1 MAESEHYRAED
12 GAVWNEARYARAQA
26 RFLGASGNVAE
37 FSLVEPGAGAQ
48 WRARQ
53 TTWAFGARCRQFEL
67 EYGLRSRLGPDWA
80 VRPCALIRASDGPVL
95 IYAEPFGSTLD
106 ELARGGL
113 SIAQVLRFASGM
125 AHALAQLH
133 ALSFV
138 HGDVRPAQF
147 VQAANGAIRIRSF
160 LNTHSPHENVP
171 PEQQLDA
178 VAAPYAAPERTG
190 TGQAYVD
197 ERSDLYSLGVA
208 IFELLAGALP
218 FKADSAAQWLHAH
231 LAIQPAPSW
240 QFRAGVPAMLDEVIA
255 RLLAKEACERYQTA
269 EALRQDL
276 LHMQAQW
283 DASGTIA
290 RFEVARGERLVRAEN
305 ETSLIGRQDELAQ
318 LVKAYRAV
326 AQSAQARIV
335 LIEGAPGAGKTVL
348 ATEFRKRLLPSSW
361 WAAAKAN
368 PYQAAQP
375 YAPVVQALKS
385 LCLNVVGKGGAAL
398 AEWSARL
405 SRYAGDYLNL
415 LARLVPEVELVVGRR
430 NAGGDPGD
438 DAPARRVQL
447 ALIQALR
454 AFASEGA
461 PLVVM
466 LDDLQWADEATLD
479 FIVTLA
485 AERPPNVLLVAMCR
499 NEDPTRSGP
508 FRDFVACAKSRYS
521 LAITLAPMTAQDVAQ
536 MISALIGEPQ
546 ARVERLA
553 RIVRARTGGNPFH
566 VRQLMRSLFDE
577 RLIRF
582 DGMRRE
588 WTWDDAGIEALRQAQ
603 SVVDLISARLDR
615 LAPDVREVLTWLAC
629 MGAQT
634 DEALLRRVC
643 ALPAAELHH
652 RLDVARRAGVLE
664 PGDGGWSF
672 VHDRVLEAVQ
682 AQADPCAS
690 PARHAAVALAMID
703 LHADRIGP
711 AALEIAAQIELA
723 KGAPLSRAQAQAF
736 AGVLAEAAGRAIAAA
751 ARDRALAFLAH
762 AAELLGEGRW
772 ATHYELARR
781 IALLRCESLLAVG
794 CLDLAAPEIDALM
807 AHMRSDI
814 DQAEAH
820 RLKAAMF
827 TVRSDYAAAVD
838 VALAGLARLGVHL
851 PLRPTADDL
860 LAARD
865 AVRQAL
871 DGRPIADLVH
881 LPRMEDARIEAVMAL
896 LTALEAAMFEP
907 SGLALLHFA
916 TVVRLTLQHGV
927 TGASVQGLSW
937 FGVYIAQTYGDYEEG
952 FEYAQV
958 ALALVSHHGFERYRA
973 ATLIALDQ
981 VSVWTRPLSWALAR
995 AREAKAAGNLSAELR
1010 WMCYSCNHIVSDLIA
1025 SGEPLPIIREEIKP
1039 LLDVARGAA
1048 YRDIVDLLATQ
1059 AEFVASLCKGK
1070 GTPVGS
1076 WQLAD
1081 GDGRAASSVADASAP
1096 SVPSASSAQAPAR
1109 MPVLAFWTLVLR
1121 GQSAFLFEDLEVAHA
1136 SFREARAFAWS
1147 TPAHIM
1153 LSDYRLYGAL
1163 TLIYAHPDSAG
1174 EAPLAAALEDHR
1186 DQLAIWAAL
1195 NPGTFQ
1201 NKLTLIDAEFARI
1214 AGNHLEAM
1222 KQYEASANMAA
1233 AAGFVHEQALAHE
1246 LAGRHA
1252 VGLELTGVARYHLRL
1267 ANACYKRWGALA
1279 KAAQLEQKYAFLAI
1293 DDVTAPRLH
1302 TAYGRDDLD
1311 FMAAMHTA
1319 QSLSEEIILE
1329 RLIQNLMKGMIVH
1342 AGARYGLL
1350 LLMRRDALQIEAT
1363 GRVVN
1368 GEVLVDIG
1376 TAPPT
1381 DRHIPLS
1388 ILNTVVHTKKP
1399 LVFDDAQT
1407 EGEAAHAGSLALHP
1421 ARSVFCLPLLKQGT
1435 LIGVLYLENAL
1446 VHRVFTPA
1454 KTAMLEVLAP
1464 QAANSLEAARLYAE
1478 LVEEN
1483 ARRQETEAALGRAR
1497 ATLARTA
1504 QMTVLGEMAASIAHE
1519 INQPL
1524 TSIISSVGAG
1534 VRWLKSGKP
1543 DCLEAVLSN
1552 LEDIRT
1558 AGLRAA
1564 DIVRALRSLAK
1575 QAPVTLVPVRIDD
1588 VLREM
1593 LELTAMEID
1602 TKRVVLHTELNADLL
1617 EVLADRTQIQQVV
1630 LNLITN
1636 ALDAM
1641 DGAKV
1646 TKGVRKLQVTS
1657 QCEGS
1662 WVVVSISDSGSGI
1675 APDIAE
1681 AIFEPFFSTKERGM
1695 GMGLAICQS
1704 IMEAHGGTLHVRDHV
1719 PAGSTFVFRL
1729 PIAYSG

>member
-1 MAESEHYRAED
+1 MAESELYPAED
-12 GAVWNEARYARAQA
+12 GAVWNEARYARAKP
-26 RFLGASGNVAE
+26 RFLGALGNVAE
-37 FSLVEPGAGAQ
+37 FSLVEPATGAQ

-67 EYGLRSRLGPDWA
+67 EYTLRDQLGPDWA

-113 SIAQVLRFASGM
+113 SIAQVLRFAAGM
-125 AHALAQLH
+125 AHALAHLH

-138 HGDVRPAQF
+138 HGDVRPANF
-147 VQAANGAIRIRSF
+147 VQAANGAILIRSF

-171 PEQQLDA
+171 AEQSLDG

-190 TGQAYVD
+190 TGQTYVD

-208 IFELLAGALP
+208 LFELLAGTLP
-218 FKADSAAQWLHAH
+218 FKADTAAQWLHAH

-255 RLLAKEACERYQTA
+255 RLLAKEACERYQSA

-283 DASGTIA
+283 DAAGTIA
-290 RFEVARGERLVRAEN
+290 RFEVARGERLVRAGN
-305 ETSLIGRQDELAQ
+305 ETSLIGRQAEVAQ
-318 LVKAYRAV
+318 LLKAYSAV
-326 AQSAQARIV
+326 VQSAQPRIV

-348 ATEFRKRLLPSSW
+348 ATEFRKRLLPASW

-415 LARLVPEVELVVGRR
+415 LVRLVPEVELVVGRR
-430 NAGGDPGD
+430 HAGGDPGD

-454 AFASEGA
+454 AFASEAA

-479 FIVTLA
+479 FIVTVA
-485 AERPPNVLLVAMCR
+485 AERPPNLLLVAMCR
-499 NEDPTRSGP
+499 SEDPTQSGP
-508 FRDFVACAKSRYS
+508 FRNFVACTRSQYS
-521 LAITLAPMTAQDVAQ
+521 LVITLAPMTAQDVAQ
-536 MISALIGEPQ
+536 MISALIGEPL

-553 RIVRARTGGNPFH
+553 RIVQARTGGNPFH
-566 VRQLMRSLFDE
+566 VRQLMRALFDE

-588 WTWDDAGIEALRQAQ
+588 WTWDDADIEALRQTQ

-615 LAPDVREVLTWLAC
+615 LAPDVREILTWLAC
-629 MGAQT
+629 MGAQN

-643 ALPAAELHH
+643 GLPAVELHY

-664 PGDGGWSF
+664 PRDGGWSF

-682 AQADPCAS
+682 TQADPAAW
-690 PARHAAVALAMID
+690 PARHAAVAMAMID

-723 KGAPLSRAQAQAF
+723 KGAPLSRTEAQAF
-736 AGVLAEAAGRAIAAA
+736 AGVLAEAAGRAIVAA
-751 ARDRALAFLAH
+751 ARDRALAFLAL
-762 AAELLGEGRW
+762 AGELLGEDRW
-772 ATHYELARR
+772 TTHYELASR
-781 IALLRCESLLAVG
+781 IALLRSESLLAVG
-794 CLDLAAPEIDALM
+794 CLDQAAPEIDALM

-820 RLKAAMF
+820 RLKAAMY

-838 VALAGLARLGVHL
+838 VALEGLARLGVHL
-851 PLRPTADDL
+851 PRWPSADDL

-865 AVRQAL
+865 AVRDAL

-881 LPRMEDARIEAVMAL
+881 LPRMDDARIEAVMAL

-958 ALALVSHHGFERYRA
+958 ALALVNHHGFERYRA

-1025 SGEPLPIIREEIKP
+1025 SGEPLPKIREEIKP

-1070 GTPVGS
+1070 GVPIGS
-1076 WQLAD
+1076 WQAAD
-1081 GDGRAASSVADASAP
+1081 VESRAALNAP
-1096 SVPSASSAQAPAR
+1096 APSASSTQAPAR

-1121 GQSAFLFEDLEVAHA
+1121 GQSAFLFEDLEVALA
-1136 SFREARAFAWS
+1136 SFREARDYAWS

-1153 LSDYRLYGAL
+1153 LSDYRLYSAL

-1174 EAPLAAALEDHR
+1174 EAPLTAALADHR

-1252 VGLELTGVARYHLRL
+1252 AGLELTGVARYHLRL

-1302 TAYGRDDLD
+1302 AAYGRDDLD

-1350 LLMRRDALQIEAT
+1350 LLMRRGALQIEAT

-1407 EGEAAHAGSLALHP
+1407 EGEAAHAESLALHP

-1483 ARRQETEAALGRAR
+1483 ARRQATEAALGRAR
-1497 ATLARTA
+1497 ATLSRTA

-1575 QAPVTLVPVRIDD
+1575 QSPVALVPLKIDD

-1641 DGAKV
+1641 DGARD
-1646 TKGVRKLQVTS
+1646 TKGVRKLQVRS

-1662 WVVVSISDSGSGI
+1662 WVVVSVSDSGCGI

-1681 AIFEPFFSTKERGM
+1681 SIFEPFFTTKERGM

-1719 PAGSTFVFRL
+1719 PAGSTFVFKL